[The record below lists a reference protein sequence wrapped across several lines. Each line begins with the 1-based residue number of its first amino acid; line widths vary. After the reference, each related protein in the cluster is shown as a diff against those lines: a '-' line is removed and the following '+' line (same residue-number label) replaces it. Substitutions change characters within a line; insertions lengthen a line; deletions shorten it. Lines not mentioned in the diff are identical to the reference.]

1 MLHSSTPAGTFS
13 VRETHGI
20 ALQHKNKL
28 LAHSDGRGWQNLYAS
43 VAAEKP
49 WHDTLPPIHHH
60 CIAYCLSDSAMIS
73 RRIDGEKPQTTRLSP
88 RLHGMIPA
96 GVSSDWHVA
105 GSPQVLL
112 VYIRRT
118 IVERLA
124 ADVFERDPERLEIIP
139 GLGFRDGLLEQLVL
153 AVLSE
158 LKNEKNSNP
167 VYVDTLANAIAIQL
181 LKRHSSKHIG
191 SFDNR
196 LYESGDL
203 SQIHLDRVVDYIE
216 AFIDRELTIEK
227 LAKLAS
233 MNPIYFARVFKK
245 RLGVSPHQFI
255 LFKRIERAKEMLAY
269 SDAPIVDIALA
280 TGFSSQSHLSSTFKQ
295 VVGATPG
302 NFRSPKAEQ
311 SNS

>member
-1 MLHSSTPAGTFS
+1 MLNSLAPAGTFS

-73 RRIDGEKPQTTRLSP
+73 RRIDGEKPRTTRLSP

-112 VYIRRT
+112 VYIRKT

-124 ADVFERDPERLEIIP
+124 ADVFERDPEQLEIIP

-158 LKNEKNSNP
+158 LRNEKNSNP

-181 LKRHSSKHIG
+181 LKQHNSKHIG

-203 SQIHLDRVVDYIE
+203 SQSYLNRVVDYI
-216 AFIDRELTIEK
+216 AASLDKELTIEK
-227 LAKLAS
+227 LANIAS

-245 RLGVSPHQFI
+245 RLGVAPHQFI
-255 LFKRIERAKEMLAY
+255 LFKRIERAKELLAY
-269 SDAPIVDIALA
+269 SDTPIVDIALA
-280 TGFSSQSHLSSTFKQ
+280 TGFSSQSHLSSVFKR
-295 VVGATPG
+295 VVGATPR
-302 NFRSPKAEQ
+302 NFRSPKGEQ
-311 SNS
+311 S